1 MTLKQLE
8 YFSQVYEHGNLT
20 KASQSL
26 YISQQALSRILSSLE
41 QELGNKLFDR
51 THKGLQPTALGREL
65 YAAAQPV
72 LQENTRLNEH
82 IGEFI
87 RSASGHLNIGLAAGA
102 RYLNTRHL
110 WSEFQRQYPKVSISV
125 EEISYLN
132 GEAQLKSRNLD
143 LLTFSDYQAGED
155 YIQRDLK
162 TWNRALIV
170 PEGHS
175 LYHCD
180 HPSLSDLKGERIF
193 FCANPMVYQNLL
205 QVCSQNHCQPEEI
218 IRVSDTLYMYE
229 ACQTEKC
236 IGITIEG
243 YFSNIFLPMFGDL
256 RLLPFPEG
264 LLPYTVTAIYRRSH
278 PMAKILS
285 ALADAMKV
293 WLKNPLN

>member
-41 QELGNKLFDR
+41 RELGNKLFDR

-82 IGEFI
+82 IREFI

-102 RYLNTRHL
+102 RYLNKRHL

-143 LLTFSDYQAGED
+143 LLRFPTT
-155 YIQRDLK
+155 K
-162 TWNRALIV
+162 
-170 PEGHS
+170 P
-175 LYHCD
+175 
-180 HPSLSDLKGERIF
+180 ERII
-193 FCANPMVYQNLL
+193 
-205 QVCSQNHCQPEEI
+205 S
-218 IRVSDTLYMYE
+218 S
-229 ACQTEKC
+229 
-236 IGITIEG
+236 GI
-243 YFSNIFLPMFGDL
+243 
-256 RLLPFPEG
+256 
-264 LLPYTVTAIYRRSH
+264 
-278 PMAKILS
+278 
-285 ALADAMKV
+285 
-293 WLKNPLN
+293 